1 MYDEKNSTGRK
12 KKLIWR
18 ISNDAPLG
26 EFVDPDAQVPSVAVK
41 PYDVAQPGWA
51 VSSFELMRGVDI
63 SEDPETVP
71 AELFDQLFKS
81 P

>member
-1 MYDEKNSTGRK
+1 MNHEKNPTGRK

-18 ISNDAPLG
+18 ISDEAPLG
-26 EFVDPDAQVPSVAVK
+26 EFIDPDAQSAPIPIK
-41 PYDVAQPGWA
+41 TPDVAQPGWA
-51 VSSFELMRGVDI
+51 ISSFELMRGVDI

-71 AELFDQLFKS
+71 AELFDQLFKK

>member
-18 ISNDAPLG
+18 ISSDAPLG
-26 EFVDPDAQVPSVAVK
+26 EFVDPDVQVPPVAVK
-41 PYDVAQPGWA
+41 SSDTTQPGWA
-51 VSSFELMRGVDI
+51 TSSFELMRGVDI

-71 AELFDQLFKS
+71 ADLFDQLFKGT
-81 P
+81 

>member
-1 MYDEKNSTGRK
+1 MNHDKNSTGRK

-18 ISNDAPLG
+18 ISDEAPLG
-26 EFVDPDAQVPSVAVK
+26 EFVDPDAQTPPVSVK
-41 PYDVAQPGWA
+41 SLDISQPGWA
-51 VSSFELMRGVDI
+51 ISSFELMRGVDI

-71 AELFDQLFKS
+71 ADLFDQLFKN

>member
-1 MYDEKNSTGRK
+1 MQDEKNPAGRK

-18 ISNDAPLG
+18 ISTDAPLG
-26 EFVDPDAQVPSVAVK
+26 EFVDPDAEILPVSAKSP
-41 PYDVAQPGWA
+41 DIAQPGWA
-51 VSSFELMRGVDI
+51 ISSFELMRGVDI

-71 AELFDQLFKS
+71 ADLFDELFKK